1 MRIGID
7 MSVFV
12 ENQKLNPNSISFYPI
27 ILKSV
32 ISHCVQLLHFL
43 HRFILFVRLH
53 CTFID
58 TSLNFYHHRKSQH
71 QNYIYN
77 ILNNIIEC
85 IRLAEHQKPNDLYQC
100 DAQPNIRIIVCM
112 FCGDPF
118 SVESILSPIL
128 SEPTSTMSSER
139 SVIFE
144 TFLGDTKRKIE
155 VIFSS
160 YHGAN
165 AFRDELV
172 HGFILLYSTKRRASL
187 ATLK

>member
-1 MRIGID
+1 M
-7 MSVFV
+7 
-12 ENQKLNPNSISFYPI
+12 
-27 ILKSV
+27 
-32 ISHCVQLLHFL
+32 HCLLMCGCIMYNAVCKRHLIAFIQLRYFTLLF
-43 HRFILFVRLH
+43 FIRLH

-85 IRLAEHQKPNDLYQC
+85 IRITEHQKPDDLYQC
-100 DAQPNIRIIVCM
+100 DAQPDIRIIVCM

>member
-1 MRIGID
+1 MP
-7 MSVFV
+7 F
-12 ENQKLNPNSISFYPI
+12 F
-27 ILKSV
+27 
-32 ISHCVQLLHFL
+32 C
-43 HRFILFVRLH
+43 RLH

-85 IRLAEHQKPNDLYQC
+85 IRISEQNKADDPYQMD
-100 DAQPNIRIIVCM
+100 DASSPDIRIILCM

-118 SVESILSPIL
+118 SVESILSPIMTEPSCTL
-128 SEPTSTMSSER
+128 SSDR

-144 TFLGDTKRKIE
+144 AFLGDTKKKIE
-155 VIFSS
+155 IIISS

-165 AFRDELV
+165 AFRDELI

>member
-1 MRIGID
+1 MASILGLVKLSMHLIAFAIQLIFGYF
-7 MSVFV
+7 VFI
-12 ENQKLNPNSISFYPI
+12 N
-27 ILKSV
+27 
-32 ISHCVQLLHFL
+32 
-43 HRFILFVRLH
+43 LFCRLH

-85 IRLAEHQKPNDLYQC
+85 IRLTEHQKPDDLYQC
-100 DAQPNIRIIVCM
+100 DASPDIRIIVCM